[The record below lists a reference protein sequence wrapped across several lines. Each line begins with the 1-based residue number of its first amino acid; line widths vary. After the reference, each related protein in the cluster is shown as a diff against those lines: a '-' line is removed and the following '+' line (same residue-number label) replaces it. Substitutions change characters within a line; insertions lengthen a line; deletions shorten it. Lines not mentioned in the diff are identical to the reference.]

1 MTNYDETA
9 GAEDPAS
16 LLEGLRQS
24 IEAENDASDLSE
36 ERTDNERWGDEYLD
50 KTPLSSS
57 AVVLAAV
64 DLMLQPQEPRPEARA
79 RMLEVASRALAERRK
94 LNGLLPVL
102 LRTVREQTSK
112 SLADVAAEAHLP
124 EKAIQQLETGDREVN
139 LHLPVSTV
147 AAWIRALPVDRG
159 TALRSLRRSL
169 EAGWTGE
176 LAPAAGTSDSPANV
190 DDYIEQVETELDAE
204 GNKDAR

>member
-50 KTPLSSS
+50 KTPLNSS
-57 AVVLAAV
+57 AVVSAAV

>member
-50 KTPLSSS
+50 KTPLNSS
-57 AVVLAAV
+57 AVVSAAV

-139 LHLPVSTV
+139 LHLPVRTV

-169 EAGWTGE
+169 EAGWAGE

>member
-24 IEAENDASDLSE
+24 IEAENDARDLSE
-36 ERTDNERWGDEYLD
+36 EPTDNERWGDEFLG
-50 KTPLSSS
+50 KTPLTSS
-57 AVVLAAV
+57 AVVSAAV
-64 DLMLQPQEPRPEARA
+64 DLIVQPQEPRPEARA
-79 RMLEVASRALAERRK
+79 RMLEVAGRALAERRK
-94 LNGLLPVL
+94 LSGLLPVL

-112 SLADVAAEAHLP
+112 SLADVAAEVHLP

-139 LHLPVSTV
+139 LHLPVKTV

-159 TALRSLRRSL
+159 TALHSLRRSL

-190 DDYIEQVETELDAE
+190 DDYIEQVKTELDAE
-204 GNKDAR
+204 GKRDAR